1 MTNKLIYVSA
11 MQWARLSF
19 MDQVMGVII
28 NSLVARN
35 FEKIP
40 GSLAGVMPVKLE
52 ECGLEIFRR

>member
-1 MTNKLIYVSA
+1 MPL
-11 MQWARLSF
+11 QRARLSF
-19 MDQVMGVII
+19 MDEVMSVII

-52 ECGLEIFRR
+52 ECRLEIFRRYSRTGD